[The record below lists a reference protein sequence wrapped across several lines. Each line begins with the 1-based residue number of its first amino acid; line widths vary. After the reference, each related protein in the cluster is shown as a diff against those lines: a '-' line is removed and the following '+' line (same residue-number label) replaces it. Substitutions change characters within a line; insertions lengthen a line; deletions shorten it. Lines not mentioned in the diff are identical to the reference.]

1 MATDAR
7 VCPHPTELLQ
17 NATFINRGTT
27 FRCSARMQAFL
38 VYGDFWNT
46 EMFRVLG
53 GVRLPSSL
61 AQECLDVN
69 DFQTAIGMFNQ
80 R

>member
-17 NATFINRGTT
+17 NATFIRRGAM
-27 FRCSARMQAFL
+27 FRCSARMRAFL
-38 VYGDFWNT
+38 VDCEFWNT
-46 EMFRVLG
+46 EMFRVLR
-53 GVRLPSSL
+53 GVRLPSGL

-69 DFQTAIGMFNQ
+69 DFQSAVGMFNQ